1 MVVNRALNMSST
13 VRNIIAAGQASGRAS
28 AELYDG
34 VRDNSVNYTDIHIA
48 NMKARAGNKIAAM
61 KASEKVKLANI
72 EKGQR
77 VQDAK
82 IDVKAD
88 KAVAAGN
95 KQQRMAGVLAAAGG
109 KVGTGIYLNSPEK
122 RSNKYAEAHAAYI
135 QKLQDKLNNY
145 ESRGPGAAEQELTR
159 QLTALEGNAPTPIT
173 SGAGSLNTG
182 GGTASTGGT
191 TGASSQLTGVRKEFA
206 DAIAGPE
213 SGSWGYEAFNQ
224 GGAEGGTKV
233 LGKSGSHKEVFG
245 HSLTDM
251 TLGQIFARQN
261 GPKETHYQDGGLH
274 AVGRYQFIGDTLREE
289 VDRMGLSHD
298 TKFTPDVQDQ
308 IFFSHAKRV
317 GSISPW
323 IGPSVHYDA
332 DKRAHLNSLIPQL

>member
-34 VRDNSVNYTDIHIA
+34 VRDNSVNYTDQHIA
-48 NMKARAGNKIAAM
+48 HMKARAGNKISAM
-61 KASEKVKLANI
+61 KAAEKVKLAKI
-72 EKGQR
+72 TKGQQ

-109 KVGTGIYLNSPEK
+109 KVGAGIYLNSPEK
-122 RSNKYAEAHAAYI
+122 RSNKYAEAHTAYI

-145 ESRGPGAAEQELTR
+145 ESRGPGAAEQELSR
-159 QLTALEGNAPTPIT
+159 QLTALQGKPPTPIT

-182 GGTASTGGT
+182 GGT
-191 TGASSQLTGVRKEFA
+191 TGASSQLTGARKEFA

-251 TLGQIFARQN
+251 TLGQIFERQN
-261 GPKETHYQDGGLH
+261 GPEATHYQDGGLH
-274 AVGRYQFIGDTLREE
+274 AVGRYQFIGSTLRDE
-289 VDRMGLSHD
+289 VDRIGLSHD
-298 TKFTPDVQDQ
+298 TKFTPEVQDQ
-308 IFFSHAKRV
+308 IFFSHAKRI
-317 GSISPW
+317 GNISPW
-323 IGPSVHYDA
+323 IGPSVNYGA